1 MPISEKTLTEIANL
15 LKLKPD
21 DLITANKSKDD
32 TEVSID
38 DKLIVLTDA
47 EKITLEKNKYD
58 EGKKAG
64 PEMEVDNIKKELGLD
79 FQGKTVKG
87 LVEAAK
93 KKALEDAKIPEAE
106 KVKEL
111 QTKLETVQKTAS
123 DLEGKLKEKDA
134 EVSSVK
140 TQGLIVKDLPT
151 NTTLP
156 GDKVLLLM
164 KADGYDYKNED
175 GKIVWYKD
183 GKALIDKL
191 GNTLATKDV
200 ATEYVTTNKLAKE
213 EEQTPG
219 GRGGKDQKPAGGFT
233 KLSEV
238 KKHFEDNGKSTLGSE
253 FAEAVENAAKDN
265 KEFVMD

>member
-1 MPISEKTLTEIANL
+1 MLKKETIDKISTL
-15 LKLKPD
+15 LKIKPE
-21 DLITANKSKDD
+21 DLTTAIADKE
-32 TEVSID
+32 EVDVAID
-38 DKLIVLTDA
+38 DKLMVLTDT
-47 EKITLEKNKYD
+47 EKTTLEKNKYD

-64 PEMEVDNIKKELGLD
+64 VEMEVDKIKKEAGLD

-87 LVEAAK
+87 LVEAAQK
-93 KKALEDAKIPEAE
+93 KTLEDAKIPEAE

-111 QTKLETVQKTAS
+111 QTKLEKVQSTATE
-123 DLEGKLKEKDA
+123 LEKKLTEKDA
-134 EVSSVK
+134 EVNSVK

-164 KADGYDYKNED
+164 KADGYEYKNED

-183 GKALIDKL
+183 GKALTDKL
-191 GNTLATKDV
+191 GNNLATKDV
-200 ATEYVTTNKLAKE
+200 ATEYVTTNKLSTE
-213 EEQTPG
+213 EIIPPG
-219 GRGGKDQKPAGGFT
+219 GRGGGDKKPVGGFT

-238 KKHFEDNGKSTLGSE
+238 KKHFEDSGKSTLGSE